1 MNHFV
6 NRLCRLTLVS
16 IFVGS
21 VCCLTTGCEDL
32 TGAAMEKAIDATS
45 EGSLKRASFAGRLR
59 KLKEDC
65 PIQINDYTTLEEV
78 KMKGINRVEFRYLV
92 SESGREI
99 VHMHNWMNLDPEIL
113 KRTAESPLA
122 DSVMALDIG
131 IEHVFKDSDN
141 IQMYSKRINK
151 SDLKRAKR
159 NAELAEKR
167 KIAEEKMAELAANQP
182 EPAPS
187 NGRAITITTLE
198 EHSRQQRQQV
208 TKPVYAA
215 DDASTK
221 MKTSHVSTDGS
232 VWIPKKFDG
241 FRQGKANPAGVQSNP
256 YGSAPTQGNPYAQ

>member
-1 MNHFV
+1 M
-6 NRLCRLTLVS
+6 S
-16 IFVGS
+16 IFVGG
-21 VCCLTTGCEDL
+21 VCFITTGCEDI
-32 TGAAMEKAIDATS
+32 TGAAMEKAIDATAD
-45 EGSLKRASFAGRLR
+45 GSVKRASFAGRLR

-99 VHMHNWMNLDPEIL
+99 VHMNNWMNLDPEIL
-113 KRTAESPLA
+113 KRTAEGPLA

-151 SDLKRAKR
+151 ADLKRAKR

-167 KIAEEKMAELAANQP
+167 KLAEEKMAELAAK
-182 EPAPS
+182 EPAAPS
-187 NGRAITITTLE
+187 NGKAITITTLE
-198 EHSRQQRQQV
+198 EHARQQRQSV
-208 TKPVYAA
+208 TKPVYAS
-215 DDASTK
+215 DGDAAE
-221 MKTSHVSTDGS
+221 MKTSHVSTDGA

-241 FRQGKANPAGVQSNP
+241 FRQGAANPAGVQ
-256 YGSAPTQGNPYAQ
+256 GNPYAQ